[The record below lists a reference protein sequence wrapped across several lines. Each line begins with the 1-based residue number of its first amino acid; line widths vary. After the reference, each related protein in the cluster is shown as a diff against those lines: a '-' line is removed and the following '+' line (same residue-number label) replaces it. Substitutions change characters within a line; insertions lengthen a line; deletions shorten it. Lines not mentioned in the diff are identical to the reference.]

1 MNRES
6 QKIKYFEAFRY
17 QWISKKIEEYKMY
30 STESLKEEP
39 REQLAD
45 IIEDKSEI
53 KETKLAYIVLFFLN
67 TSLYTKSYKYML
79 YAADESLYIN
89 KALSIRYWVPDF
101 VKKDASIIREEL
113 VQNKTKIPDLS
124 EAEIEEGIRFVL
136 KGYEGIIAVLWKKAV
151 EKVLCNDIFKNK
163 DIREISYIL
172 VGEYMG
178 ELRKVEIQE
187 RNRKIE
193 S

>member
-1 MNRES
+1 MNREN

-30 STESLKEEP
+30 STESLKEEI
-39 REQLAD
+39 RILLAD

-67 TSLYTKSYKYML
+67 TSLYTKTYKYML
-79 YAADESLYIN
+79 VAADESLYIN
-89 KALSIRYWVPDF
+89 KPLSIRFRVADF
-101 VKKDASIIREEL
+101 IKKDASLIREEL
-113 VQNKTKIPDLS
+113 IHNKAQIPDLS
-124 EAEIEEGIRFVL
+124 ESEIEEGIRFVL

-151 EKVLCNDIFKNK
+151 EKVFYSDILKNK
-163 DIREISYIL
+163 NIKKIPHIL

-178 ELRKVEIQE
+178 ELRKVEV
-187 RNRKIE
+187 
-193 S
+193 

>member
-1 MNRES
+1 
-6 QKIKYFEAFRY
+6 
-17 QWISKKIEEYKMY
+17 
-30 STESLKEEP
+30 
-39 REQLAD
+39 
-45 IIEDKSEI
+45 
-53 KETKLAYIVLFFLN
+53 
-67 TSLYTKSYKYML
+67 ML

-101 VKKDASIIREEL
+101 VKKDASIIREKL

-136 KGYEGIIAVLWKKAV
+136 KGYEGIIAVLWKKVV

-163 DIREISYIL
+163 DIREIPYIL